1 MLTTGTRFLVEVPV
15 TWLMWV
21 NAVSHYAVQGMRCGV
36 SSDPTTMVHL
46 LTLDPTTLFY
56 WNLSKMYGPSSEP
69 IDKWASNI
77 PKDARLAGM
86 QTISSVV
93 PSLTHSKTTLS
104 QPSATFRRSALSA
117 NVGIR
122 KLDDHENM
130 VGGLS
135 DHDETQ
141 GPEWDELQQAPKR
154 MGSVQH
160 VM

>member
-1 MLTTGTRFLVEVPV
+1 MLTTGTRVLVEVPV
-15 TWLMWV
+15 TQLAWV
-21 NAVSHYAVQGMRCGV
+21 NAVSCYAVQGTRRGV

-77 PKDARLAGM
+77 PKDTRLASM
-86 QTISSVV
+86 RTISSVV
-93 PSLTHSKTTLS
+93 PSLTHSKMTLL
-104 QPSATFRRSALSA
+104 QPSATSRRSALSV

-122 KLDDHENM
+122 ELDDHENM

-135 DHDETQ
+135 DHDEMQ
-141 GPEWDELQQAPKR
+141 GPERDEL
-154 MGSVQH
+154 
-160 VM
+160 

>member
-77 PKDARLAGM
+77 LKDARPAS
-86 QTISSVV
+86 TSSAKKNLSYSYLF
-93 PSLTHSKTTLS
+93 PSYPQNKRNKTNFFLLIQINS
-104 QPSATFRRSALSA
+104 
-117 NVGIR
+117 
-122 KLDDHENM
+122 
-130 VGGLS
+130 
-135 DHDETQ
+135 
-141 GPEWDELQQAPKR
+141 
-154 MGSVQH
+154 
-160 VM
+160 